1 MNFILDFLRSNPSLL
16 LFATVAAGYALGKI
30 KVKGFS
36 LGSTTSV
43 LLVGIVVGALVIDPS
58 THFDL
63 GILKTVSFGLFIFGI
78 GYKVGPDFIGGLKRG
93 GLKFVGV
100 AVFFSVV
107 ALGTAIILGHLFGL
121 NQGYVAGLLGGALTQ
136 SAVIGTADTAL
147 KHLSGVTPSAEIN
160 LQAEVA
166 VAYAITYIFGTAGL
180 IVILKLIAGVFG
192 IDLPGSADKVKKDL
206 GEVSEGESTDNFKW
220 NNLVF
225 PRAFSVNNED
235 LVGMNVGDVEDSV
248 FPERVSIDKIK
259 RKGKVI
265 EDIKPGMEIQ
275 EGDTLLL
282 LGTEAAMFAAGKK
295 VGEEVEE
302 QELHEMVGEILDV
315 CLTDKDLD
323 GSTLKELVDKHA
335 RGCFVRKVKRQEHE
349 LPFTLNLKV
358 HTGDILQVMGEKQRV
373 DAFADEIGYPE
384 PSSNVTDLVT
394 VGAGIVLGT
403 LLGLIAVPVAGIPL
417 TLGVGGGVLVSGL
430 FFGWLRSLRPTWGK
444 IPSSALWVFTDLGL
458 NLFIACVGLSAG
470 PKALSAL
477 QQSGVKIFLAGVLLT
492 TIPHL
497 LTWFFGRY
505 ALKLNA
511 VLLMGAMTGAGTC
524 TAAMNSVKE
533 DSKSTIPVI
542 GYTVPYAVGNI
553 LLTIW
558 GALIVHLV

>member
-1 MNFILDFLRSNPSLL
+1 MQVILDFLRNNPSVL
-16 LFATVAAGYALGKI
+16 LFASLAAGYALGKVR
-30 KVKGFS
+30 VKGFS

-58 THFDL
+58 TNFDL

-100 AVFFSVV
+100 AIFFSVV
-107 ALGTAIILGHLFGL
+107 ALGSAIVLGRLFGL

-136 SAVIGTADTAL
+136 SAIIGTADTAL

-180 IVILKLIAGVFG
+180 IVLLKLIAGVFG
-192 IDLPGSADKVKKDL
+192 IDMPGSAEEVEEGL
-206 GEVSEGESTDNFKW
+206 GKLTDGESTENFKW

-225 PRAFSVNNED
+225 PRAFSVDNED
-235 LVGMNVGDVEDSV
+235 LVGREVGGVERSI
-248 FPERVSIDKIK
+248 FPERVSVDKIK
-259 RKGKVI
+259 RKGQVLEDVEPDTRI
-265 EDIKPGMEIQ
+265 E
-275 EGDTLLL
+275 EGDVLLL

-302 QELHEMVGEILDV
+302 RELHEMVGEILDV
-315 CLTDKDLD
+315 CLTKKDLD
-323 GSTLKELVDKHA
+323 GKTLKGLVDEYA
-335 RGCFVRKVKRQEHE
+335 RGCFVRKVKRQEQE

-358 HTGDILQVMGEKQRV
+358 HTGDTLQVMGEKRRV
-373 DAFADEIGYPE
+373 ETFADEIGYPE
-384 PSSNVTDLVT
+384 RSSSVTDLVT
-394 VGAGIVLGT
+394 VGVGVVLGT

-430 FFGWLRSLRPTWGK
+430 FFGWLRSLRPTWGR
-444 IPSSALWVFTDLGL
+444 IPSSALWIFTDLGL

-470 PKALSAL
+470 PKALQAL
-477 QQSGVKIFLAGVLLT
+477 QQSGVKIFLAGALLT

-497 LTWFFGRY
+497 LTWLFGKY
-505 ALKLNA
+505 ALKLNP